1 MKKSPAGTK
10 PPRAFVVELGTSWKR
25 WAQHRSDSDL
35 GQINSRLK
43 GLCESFGKP
52 HGHVGLEGRPMG
64 KSFFEFRISRD
75 LRVVFLFIRPNRFR
89 LMMTGNHDEV
99 RAWLKENK

>member
-1 MKKSPAGTK
+1 
-10 PPRAFVVELGTSWKR
+10 
-25 WAQHRSDSDL
+25 
-35 GQINSRLK
+35 
-43 GLCESFGKP
+43 
-52 HGHVGLEGRPMG
+52 MG

-75 LRVVFLFIRPNRFR
+75 LRVVFLFIRPNTFR

>member
-1 MKKSPAGTK
+1 MKSSPTGTE
-10 PPRAFVVELGTSWKR
+10 PPRAFVVELGTSWNR
-25 WAQHRSDSDL
+25 WAKHRSDSEL
-35 GQINSRLK
+35 EQINSRLAE
-43 GLCESFGKP
+43 LCESFGKP
-52 HGHVGLEGRPMG
+52 HEHVGLGVRPLG
-64 KSFFEFRISRD
+64 KAFFEFRIARD

>member
-1 MKKSPAGTK
+1 MKNSPAGTER
-10 PPRAFVVELGTSWKR
+10 PRAFVVELGTSWKR
-25 WAQHRSDSDL
+25 WAKHRSDSEL
-35 GQINSRLK
+35 EQINSRLK
-43 GLCESFGKP
+43 ELCEGFGKP
-52 HGHVGLEGRPMG
+52 HEHVGLGVRPLG

-75 LRVVFLFIRPNRFR
+75 LRVIFLFIRPKTFR